1 MCQPLTRCA
10 TRTIYDS
17 AAVCVDPEFR
27 GKGVSS
33 VALPDAM
40 NVCFRETLSDCPRR
54 QGALA
59 LRGPCFLQVIEA
71 SGAPIALL
79 HAAEGVQSL
88 YAKYGFQSLP
98 PISYARLQLDAERSI
113 SPPPG
118 VMIRVVVADT
128 ADTSALAVVREAFQ
142 RRIGVTGFIGRP
154 QAAWAGLVSLV
165 GQLVLATADDG
176 SILAYA
182 IIAKKNGYRIGDF
195 GAADSVSP
203 EAAHAMLVS
212 AARMAIDADISVAR
226 AGGPDGAAATPVD
239 SAVNSSIVAPLA
251 ILRWLVPAAKPL
263 SDAADGG
270 WMVRATLASG
280 DEGLRVCTALT
291 TAAAEGRFL
300 LVSAD
305 GF

>member
-1 MCQPLTRCA
+1 MCTSPT
-10 TRTIYDS
+10 T
-17 AAVCVDPEFR
+17 F
-27 GKGVSS
+27 
-33 VALPDAM
+33 
-40 NVCFRETLSDCPRR
+40 
-54 QGALA
+54 
-59 LRGPCFLQVIEA
+59 QVIEA

-88 YAKYGFQSLP
+88 YAKYGFQPLP
-98 PISYARLQLDAERSI
+98 PISYARLQLDSESST

-118 VMIRVVVADT
+118 VMIRVVAADT
-128 ADTSALAVVREAFQ
+128 ADASALAAIRENFQ

-154 QAAWAGLVSLV
+154 QAAWAGLVPLV

-195 GAADSVSP
+195 GAADSVSS

-212 AARMAIDADISVAR
+212 AARLAIDADISAAR
-226 AGGPDGAAATPVD
+226 AGGLDGVAATTPVD
-239 SAVNSSIVAPLA
+239 STVDSSIVAPFA
-251 ILRWLVPAAKPL
+251 ILRWLVPSAKPL

-280 DEGLRVCTALT
+280 DEGLRVCTALI
-291 TAAAEGRFL
+291 TAATEGRFL